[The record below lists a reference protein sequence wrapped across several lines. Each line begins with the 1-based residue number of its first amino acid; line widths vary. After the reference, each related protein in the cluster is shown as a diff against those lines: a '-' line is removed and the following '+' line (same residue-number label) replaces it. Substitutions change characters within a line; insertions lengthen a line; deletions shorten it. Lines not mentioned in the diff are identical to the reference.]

1 MFVKVRR
8 WYDSAYVEENLFDN
22 LNLVL
27 KMNDDTNDVRY
38 VPHFILI
45 S

>member
-8 WYDSAYVEENLFDN
+8 WYDSVYVEEYLYDN
-22 LNLVL
+22 LNLIL
-27 KMNDDTNDVRY
+27 KINDDTNDTRY
-38 VPHFILI
+38 VYQFKLV